1 MCADPADSPLVA
13 LAHLESG
20 PVVGVLGDG
29 TPYFAPLGQVV
40 ADGAQVT
47 CHLCGRTFRSVTAH
61 LASHD
66 WTKAQYCEAF
76 GLERTQPLEGADTRK
91 LRAAAFGA
99 RLIFE
104 PALRTGSAHGR
115 RRAVTGQLTR
125 QAADAARGRSFPKQ
139 RRQRQRAAV
148 SAAARAQLAQAN
160 RERASQH
167 LAAVAEAVA
176 TRAGYAD
183 IGQLVTDMARAGQSL
198 AAVSRACGLDK
209 DWLQR
214 HLPQLDPVVAATAS
228 RRGGDRLD
236 ARWLAPLQTI
246 GFPDVASY
254 LRQRHL
260 VEHISV
266 NAIAAEVGL
275 SFHTVKSA
283 LARHGLAVT
292 VHAAKRYA
300 AERRAS
306 EVAADLGVDSIA
318 EFLDRSRA
326 QGWTWQQM
334 AAASG
339 QPETWLRRH
348 AAKAA
353 GIPRPDDRQEPSSS
367 DHDRHP
373 LHQALVPAGSSVRLR
388 IEVDADGKRR

>member
-1 MCADPADSPLVA
+1 VCADPADSPLTG
-13 LAHLESG
+13 LAHRECG
-20 PVVGVLGDG
+20 PIVGVLGDG
-29 TPYFAPLGQVV
+29 TPYFAHLGQVA
-40 ADGAQVT
+40 ADGARVT

-61 LASHD
+61 LASHG

-76 GLERTQPLEGADTRK
+76 GLERTQSLEGADTRK

-99 RLIFE
+99 RLVFE
-104 PALRTGSAHGR
+104 PALRKGSARGR
-115 RRAVTGQLTR
+115 HRAINGELTR
-125 QAADAARGRSFPKQ
+125 QAADAARGRSFPEQ
-139 RRQRQRAAV
+139 RRRRQRAAV

-167 LAAVAEAVA
+167 LAAVADAVA
-176 TRAGYAD
+176 ARAGYAD
-183 IGQLVTDMARAGQSL
+183 IGQLVTDMARAGHSL
-198 AAVSRACGLDK
+198 ASISRACGLDK

-214 HLPQLDPVVAATAS
+214 HLAQLDPAVAATAI
-228 RRGGDRLD
+228 RRRDDRLD
-236 ARWLAPLQTI
+236 AHWLAPLETM
-246 GFPDVASY
+246 GFSDVAGY

-260 VEHISV
+260 AEHVSV

-292 VHAAKRYA
+292 AHAAKRYA

-306 EVAADLGVDSIA
+306 EVAADLGVDSIT
-318 EFLDRSRA
+318 EFIDRGRTR
-326 QGWTWQQM
+326 GWTWQQM

-339 QPETWLRRH
+339 QPESWLRRQ

-353 GIPRPDDRQEPSSS
+353 GTPPAPSS
-367 DHDRHP
+367 H
-373 LHQALVPAGSSVRLR
+373 RLLPSTCQT
-388 IEVDADGKRR
+388 

>member
-1 MCADPADSPLVA
+1 VRADPAVSPLA
-13 LAHLESG
+13 GQAHREYG
-20 PVVGVLGDG
+20 PIVGVLGDG

-40 ADGAQVT
+40 VDGTRVT
-47 CHLCGRTFRSVTAH
+47 CHLCGRTFRSVAAH
-61 LASHD
+61 LASHG

-76 GLERTQPLEGADTRK
+76 GLERTQSLEGADTRK

-99 RLIFE
+99 RLVFE
-104 PALRTGSAHGR
+104 PALRKGSAHGR
-115 RRAVTGQLTR
+115 RRAVSGQLTR
-125 QAADAARGRSFPKQ
+125 QAADAARGRPFPEQ

-160 RERASQH
+160 RERADQH
-167 LAAVAEAVA
+167 LAAVAQAVA

-183 IGQLVTDMARAGQSL
+183 IGQLVTDMAQAGHSL
-198 AAVSRACGLDK
+198 AAISRACGLDK

-214 HLPQLDPVVAATAS
+214 HLPRLDPVVAVAAI
-228 RRGGDRLD
+228 RRGDDRLD
-236 ARWLAPLQTI
+236 AHWLAPLKTM

-260 VEHISV
+260 VEHMSV

-292 VHAAKRYA
+292 AHAAKRYGA
-300 AERRAS
+300 QRRAA
-306 EVAADLGVDSIA
+306 EVAADLGVDSIT
-318 EFLDRSRA
+318 EFIDRSRA
-326 QGWTWQQM
+326 EGWTWQKM

-353 GIPRPDDRQEPSSS
+353 GTPPDLLLPS
-367 DHDRHP
+367 
-373 LHQALVPAGSSVRLR
+373 
-388 IEVDADGKRR
+388 